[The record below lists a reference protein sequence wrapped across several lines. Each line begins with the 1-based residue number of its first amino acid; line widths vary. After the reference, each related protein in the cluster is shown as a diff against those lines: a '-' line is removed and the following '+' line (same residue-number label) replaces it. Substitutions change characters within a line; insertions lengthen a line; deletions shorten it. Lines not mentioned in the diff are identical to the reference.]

1 MIPEDNFFCI
11 RLGLMLISLLKGIDA
26 ADLHH
31 LQVQSSCSF
40 SNAVL
45 FQQMFLIMDT
55 LDAKLQ

>member
-1 MIPEDNFFCI
+1 
-11 RLGLMLISLLKGIDA
+11 MLISLLKGIDA
-26 ADLHH
+26 ADLHP

-55 LDAKLQ
+55 LDAKLQW